1 VGECDAQFR
10 ASHWPGETDMPSHIV
25 VGLAVKDI
33 AYEQNGG
40 LIAVVL
46 PPVGGVALLRPDIAR
61 LMHDRVGAVAGVFDD
76 LALGDVDDRRT
87 VAVAVPGHD
96 TARFDRELAEAQ
108 LPVLDIRRLLLE
120 VYGGEHR
127 VGDAL
132 TGMRDRRARIGFE
145 LASGALAGR

>member
-1 VGECDAQFR
+1 
-10 ASHWPGETDMPSHIV
+10 MPSHIV
-25 VGLAVKDI
+25 VGLVVKDI

-61 LMHDRVGAVAGVFDD
+61 LMHDRIGAVAGVFDD

-96 TARFDRELAEAQ
+96 TARFDRELAE
-108 LPVLDIRRLLLE
+108 
-120 VYGGEHR
+120 

-145 LASGALAGR
+145 LAGGALAGR